1 MRNVCLL
8 GASGN
13 IGTQSLDI
21 FAKDKDNFNLVSISV
36 GHKVNKIP
44 AILSSFPSIEQVTVL
59 EKTDYDRLKEQ
70 FPNVTFYY
78 GDKGILEMLEETKA
92 DMVENALVGFSGL
105 FPSVKALELSKI
117 LCLANKESLV
127 VGGDFIKKLLKEGK
141 GKLYPIDSEHVAIA
155 KCFEIARR
163 KNVNVKQILITASG
177 GAFRNLKRDELR
189 NVSKSDA
196 LNHPTW
202 AMGSKITIDSDTMF
216 NKGFEVIEAA
226 VLFDWDIDDVTIL
239 LHDESHLHSALKL
252 SNGKILGE
260 INKPD
265 MHGPIA
271 YALYEGNVSYDDVYE
286 VRDVSE
292 FGPFHFHEFDKER
305 YPAVSL
311 ALEAYKKGT
320 SCRTILNA
328 AVEECDYLF
337 LEEKIAFADIERYVM
352 DALDNVT
359 KISNPTL
366 ENIKEID
373 SKTREYLRKKLGD

>member
-36 GHKVNKIP
+36 GHQVNKIP

-78 GDKGILEMLEETKA
+78 GDKGILKMLEETKA

-177 GAFRNLKRDELR
+177 GAFRNLKRSELCK
-189 NVSKSDA
+189 VSKRDA

-226 VLFDWDIDDVTIL
+226 VLFDWDVDDVTIL
-239 LHDESHLHSALKL
+239 LHDESYLHSALKL

-260 INKPD
+260 VNKPD

-286 VRDVSE
+286 VDDVSE

-320 SCRTILNA
+320 SYRTILNA

-337 LEEKIAFADIERYVM
+337 LEEKIAFIDIERYVL
-352 DALDNVT
+352 DALNNVT

-373 SKTREYLRKKLGD
+373 KKTREYLRKKLGD